1 MGSRDQNRERVAEA
15 ELAEPALLEA
25 PVSAGGGLVGAEASW
40 PPAEVTALEATPVAA
55 GSEAGYEAKV
65 SGYGVFAGL
74 WAAFLPVAI
83 VSGVAYPSF
92 IPKYALMLLAAG
104 PGIVPLVRIA
114 RRPGTRW
121 PARAA
126 LSFLGVALVS
136 ALLSSAR
143 GIGFFGLY
151 LWGTGFLF
159 WLSCA
164 SAFAIGA
171 SLRRRDLTWAFYGL
185 LAGAGA
191 NAVMAVYQIVFHPA
205 APAFQAYASGTQAD
219 GFLGNPV
226 HLEALL
232 LGAIVLCA
240 AKFCDA
246 PQRWGWFVLLLGVAL
261 EFTSER
267 VFIPLLVVV
276 FAVVIYERRARGLL
290 FSAVVSLGCLIGYL
304 GGGAALG
311 NRVTSGT
318 SQTTF
323 GLRIE
328 LWRDAARG
336 LFHHPIIGTGPGELL
351 AGTAPYIRAGLGHQ
365 LDGRLFTDAHNF
377 LVEVTV
383 TTGILGLGFFVAWLF
398 GIARIARGPFLG
410 FAVALMAVELV
421 EPMNVG
427 VTPLAFLAAGA
438 AIGSVLC
445 SLERGP
451 APAIM
456 SPLGAARMQAST
468 ARASAARLGGLRRRG
483 AALARVV
490 VGVSAAASL
499 FLAVTAFAGVVG
511 FARTA
516 TVSLAAA
523 RSSNTLVPYWP
534 QSAAQIG
541 FYWRYEYAVDHA
553 PALERADLENA
564 RTWYTNAAGRDPA
577 DPVAWWEVAQ
587 IDRLLGD
594 RAAEG
599 TALARSLADD
609 PYLPASLSSAAA
621 LSVSEGKWGT
631 AVSYLH
637 RLQLV
642 RPLTPAERALE
653 RTAESHTHLG

>member
-1 MGSRDQNRERVAEA
+1 M
-15 ELAEPALLEA
+15 AEPVLLEA
-25 PVSAGGGLVGAEASW
+25 PESAGTHLPSAYTGRGGAPAAAVDAPPTAAASDLSD
-40 PPAEVTALEATPVAA
+40 ETT
-55 GSEAGYEAKV
+55 V
-65 SGYGVFAGL
+65 SVYGVFAGL
-74 WAAFLPVAI
+74 WAAFLPVAFL
-83 VSGVAYPSF
+83 SGVTYPSF

-104 PGIVPLVRIA
+104 AGIVPLVRLA
-114 RRPGTRW
+114 RQPRTRW

-126 LSFLGVALVS
+126 CGFLAVALVS
-136 ALLSSAR
+136 ALVSSAP
-143 GIGFFGLY
+143 GIGIFGLY

-164 SAFAIGA
+164 GAFAIGA

-191 NAVMAVYQIVFHPA
+191 NAAMAVYQIAFHPA
-205 APAFQAYASGTQAD
+205 SAVLQAYASGTQAD

-232 LGAIVLCA
+232 LGAIALSA

-267 VFIPLLVVV
+267 VFIPILIVL
-276 FAVVIYERRARGLL
+276 FAVVVYQRRARGLL

-304 GGGAALG
+304 AGGSDLG
-311 NRVTSGT
+311 TRVTSGT

-336 LFHHPIIGTGPGELL
+336 LLHHPILGTGPGQLL
-351 AGTAPYIRAGLGHQ
+351 GGTAPYIRAGLGHH

-383 TTGILGLGFFVAWLF
+383 TTGILGLAFFLAWLL

-438 AIGSVLC
+438 AIGSVLY
-445 SLERGP
+445 SFEWSRAAASMPPIATANLPGPDGVVAGGPRGRTP
-451 APAIM
+451 FVT
-456 SPLGAARMQAST
+456 GT
-468 ARASAARLGGLRRRG
+468 
-483 AALARVV
+483 VV
-490 VGVSAAASL
+490 AVSVAASL
-499 FLAVTAFAGVVG
+499 FLAVTSLVGVLD
-511 FARTA
+511 FSRTS
-516 TVSLAAA
+516 TVSLPAA
-523 RSSNTLVPYWP
+523 RASNALVPYWP
-534 QSAAQIG
+534 QSASQIG
-541 FYWRYEYAVDHA
+541 FYWRYEYAIDHA
-553 PALERADLENA
+553 PAAERTDLLNA
-564 RTWYTNAAGRDPA
+564 RTWYTLAADRDPA
-577 DPVAWWEVAQ
+577 DPVGWWQVAQ
-587 IDRLLGD
+587 LDRLLGD
-594 RAAEG
+594 RPAEG
-599 TALARSLADD
+599 KALGRSLADD

-621 LSVSEGKWGT
+621 LSASEGRWAT
-631 AVSYLH
+631 ALGYLGK
-637 RLQLV
+637 LAQV
-642 RPLTPAERALE
+642 RALTPAELALQK
-653 RTAESHTHLG
+653 TAESHTRPS